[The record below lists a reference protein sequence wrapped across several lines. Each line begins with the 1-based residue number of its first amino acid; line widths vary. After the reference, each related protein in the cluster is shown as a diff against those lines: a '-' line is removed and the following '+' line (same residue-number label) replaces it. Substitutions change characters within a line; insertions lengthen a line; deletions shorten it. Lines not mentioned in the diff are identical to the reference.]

1 MVRVSIV
8 VVTKNNEAIIRNCL
22 DHIYKQEFKDMLG
35 HNFPG
40 ALASYFAKMS
50 TRQIGK
56 TKPVMAKKASNI

>member
-22 DHIYKQEFKDMLG
+22 DHVYKQEFKDMLE

-40 ALASYFAKMS
+40 ALASYL
-50 TRQIGK
+50 
-56 TKPVMAKKASNI
+56 TKKSIR